1 VRSQQTLPRTENIP
15 ALSINIEG
23 LKRHSVLCVFV
34 PEPELSADELKLR
47 GWLLHTMLTA
57 ARHYNK
63 FRELVSK
70 QESVD
75 QARDGGAIFYLLD
88 VSEQIEGC
96 ASALHRVCMAAKRMT
111 GRLGQHAEV
120 FTNTFSSAISD
131 LSSIRNQF
139 EHLHTQI
146 VTSEAGPGPISMTF
160 SDEGRSIRLRR
171 LAMETSDLHHLI
183 EGAYNLVAI
192 MYPSFD
198 ANSKPEPAGHIKL
211 TMTFCVTSIDGATGE
226 QKEI

>member
-1 VRSQQTLPRTENIP
+1 MRSQQTLPRTENIP

-111 GRLGQHAEV
+111 GRLGRLEQMGFESLSHLSKANALDIV
-120 FTNTFSSAISD
+120 SQASAIVGSNCWKN
-131 LSSIRNQF
+131 SPQARAAIQAA
-139 EHLHTQI
+139 I
-146 VTSEAGPGPISMTF
+146 A
-160 SDEGRSIRLRR
+160 
-171 LAMETSDLHHLI
+171 LAQSYH
-183 EGAYNLVAI
+183 A
-192 MYPSFD
+192 
-198 ANSKPEPAGHIKL
+198 
-211 TMTFCVTSIDGATGE
+211 
-226 QKEI
+226 